1 LKLTSNKTEI
11 PTTAQA
17 DPPKKWIARI
27 IRAPFFLGSLLVSS
41 FFAAFIL
48 AVVSIGSWFEK
59 ILHRLGYR
67 SRPAWLPPALGVLGY
82 MGLGLAGPAY
92 LAGRLIG
99 WPGFVIGPLLALGAI
114 AVLGKW

>member
-1 LKLTSNKTEI
+1 MDQVN
-11 PTTAQA
+11 
-17 DPPKKWIARI
+17 PPIKRI
-27 IRAPFFLGSLLVSS
+27 YRILRAPFFLGSLLVSS
-41 FFAAFIL
+41 FFALFIL

-59 ILHRLGYR
+59 VLHWLGYR
-67 SRPAWLPPALGVLGY
+67 SRPAWLPPFLGVLGY

-114 AVLGKW
+114 ALLGRW

>member
-1 LKLTSNKTEI
+1 LKLTIDNTET
-11 PTTAQA
+11 PTINQTE
-17 DPPKKWIARI
+17 PPQKWIARI

-41 FFAAFIL
+41 FFAVFIL
-48 AVVSIGSWFEK
+48 AVVSLGSWFENL
-59 ILHRLGYR
+59 LHRLGYR

-99 WPGFVIGPLLALGAI
+99 WPGFVIGPLVALGAI